1 MRMMN
6 PHNSGSPYAAL
17 LRTEFFYI
25 EKSVKS
31 EIKATFSV
39 PLYKNIF
46 YI

>member
-1 MRMMN
+1 MQ
-6 PHNSGSPYAAL
+6 HLAYGD
-17 LRTEFFYI
+17 FYI